1 MASFVSPDATET
13 ADSDEVPLAHRRKL
27 ARKAEL
33 EPTKESKP
41 DDSGSLS
48 PPPNTNKEAAPTEEP
63 VAPPSLEVHTAV
75 DTFDPSLLLIVS
87 S

>member
-1 MASFVSPDATET
+1 MASSVSPDAMET
-13 ADSDEVPLAHRRKL
+13 VDSDDVPLAQRRKL
-27 ARKAEL
+27 AHKSEQ

-41 DDSGSLS
+41 DDSGSSS
-48 PPPNTNKEAAPTEEP
+48 PPPNTNKEAAPTEDP

-75 DTFDPSLLLIVS
+75 DTFDPSLLLIMS